1 MGLCL
6 TSFCLAIGNLQFSKT
21 LRSVTCINCR
31 FFVTPVHFNH
41 SAYNWEQ
48 IKVHLQNIHDNASL
62 KVQLLKKK
70 RRRKIFETFSKC
82 LLSSTNLETL
92 AEQIADRLSGLDPRR
107 WFQNITHSTGS
118 RTVPLATVLGIIFV
132 VYPCLSAK
140 IVKTKQTHLVRTFFA
155 NIIK

>member
-31 FFVTPVHFNH
+31 FFVTHVHFNH

-70 RRRKIFETFSKC
+70 EEEKSLKPF
-82 LLSSTNLETL
+82 LSVCSL
-92 AEQIADRLSGLDPRR
+92 
-107 WFQNITHSTGS
+107 
-118 RTVPLATVLGIIFV
+118 PLIWKL
-132 VYPCLSAK
+132 
-140 IVKTKQTHLVRTFFA
+140 
-155 NIIK
+155 